1 MQDRSAPF
9 DSWCRLNSR
18 HSQCGQRCSKPSF
31 RFEPALPS
39 SRLSNSS
46 GKDSEGWKYGAWRI
60 EIFLLNIWRLR
71 IQARFSL
78 NSLYEMTIPR
88 IIPIFTVR
96 NIWTPSNRSRDWGP
110 WTENVRNARHQMQ
123 TSTWLIRL
131 LWDAYIA
138 SLELKEL
145 DDHSCIS
152 RALVWFCAMAFAKQ
166 EGKHV
171 CRRISG
177 SYLRWLAKKL
187 LNTKILVICNHVSRK
202 SESWLSDIVNSMS

>member
-138 SLELKEL
+138 SLELKEIL
-145 DDHSCIS
+145 HLTRFGLILCHGICEAGRKTCLPENFRFIFEMTCEEIALIQRSS
-152 RALVWFCAMAFAKQ
+152 LYATTFPGAGKARAGF
-166 EGKHV
+166 
-171 CRRISG
+171 R
-177 SYLRWLAKKL
+177 
-187 LNTKILVICNHVSRK
+187 T
-202 SESWLSDIVNSMS
+202 